1 MEARLIACV
10 LLPLSAAYYLSY
22 LFRGINALFVETLAN
37 ELELSPADLG
47 LLTSVY
53 FLVMAIVQLP
63 MGALLDR
70 YGPRYIQSL
79 LLLATAMGAGVF
91 ASAQSLAG
99 LMLGRA
105 LIGLGVAT
113 ALMAGLK
120 AVVLWIPLP
129 RIAVAN
135 GCLVTLGAL
144 GAVTATIPADHLIGA
159 FGWRGV
165 FVLLG
170 FLTLLC
176 AALIYFVVPEPS
188 AGNPARSLDNRA
200 NLSTIYSDP
209 RFWRLAPLSAS
220 CIGTSWALQGLW
232 AAPWLT
238 DVEGYDRD
246 AVVRY
251 LFIMALVTS
260 ASAILL
266 GLAADH
272 LRRRN
277 VKTEILLTATLSFF
291 IVIQL
296 ALVLR
301 WPVPS
306 WLIWSFIAAT
316 GATTVLTYTI
326 LPRYFPKEASARA
339 NAALDLLHVGTAFM
353 LQWLIGVVI
362 GRWPNAG
369 ESYPPEAYQTAFAVP
384 LVLEIAALLWF
395 VVNMLP
401 ISAADWMRTWQHG
414 PEKTDIMFAAT
425 GHQAARG
432 IWALQLRAAR
442 VQVKAWRLAALVSA
456 SILVCL
462 IVVLVG
468 SISTTA
474 AVVYVIDAEGSTNP
488 EQAGPAHY
496 GVGAAALIAASA
508 VGQRSIPS
516 AVSTFNLAPIN
527 PL

>member
-1 MEARLIACV
+1 
-10 LLPLSAAYYLSY
+10 
-22 LFRGINALFVETLAN
+22 
-37 ELELSPADLG
+37 
-47 LLTSVY
+47 
-53 FLVMAIVQLP
+53 
-63 MGALLDR
+63 
-70 YGPRYIQSL
+70 
-79 LLLATAMGAGVF
+79 
-91 ASAQSLAG
+91 
-99 LMLGRA
+99 
-105 LIGLGVAT
+105 
-113 ALMAGLK
+113 MAGLK

-144 GAVTATIPADHLIGA
+144 GTVTATIPADHLIGA
-159 FGWRGV
+159 LGWRGV

-176 AALIYFVVPEPS
+176 AALIYFVVPEPC
-188 AGNPARSLDNRA
+188 AGNPAGSLGNRA
-200 NLSTIYSDP
+200 SLSTIYSDL

-260 ASAILL
+260 ASAIFL
-266 GLAADH
+266 GLAADQ

-291 IVIQL
+291 IVVRL

-306 WLIWSFIAAT
+306 WLIWSFIAGT
-316 GATTVLTYTI
+316 GASTVLTYTI
-326 LPRYFPKEASARA
+326 LPKYFPKEASARA
-339 NAALDLLHVGTAFM
+339 KAALDLLHVVAAFM

-362 GRWPNAG
+362 GHWPNAG
-369 ESYPPEAYQTAFAVP
+369 ESYPPEAYQTAFTVP

-395 VVNMLP
+395 AVNMLP
-401 ISAADWMRTWQHG
+401 ISAADWMRTWRYS
-414 PEKTDIMFAAT
+414 PEKMDITSAVT

-442 VQVKAWRLAALVSA
+442 VQVKAWRLTALVSA

-462 IVVLVG
+462 IVVLVC
-468 SISTTA
+468 SIKTTA
-474 AVVYVIDAEGSTNP
+474 AIVYVIDAEGSANP

-496 GVGAAALIAASA
+496 GVGSAALIPAST
-508 VGQRSIPS
+508 QFPK
-516 AVSTFNLAPIN
+516 
-527 PL
+527 

>member
-10 LLPLSAAYYLSY
+10 LLPLAGGYYLSY
-22 LFRGINALFVETLAN
+22 LFRGINALFAGALAS

-53 FLVMAIVQLP
+53 FLVMAVVQLP

-79 LLLATAMGAGVF
+79 LLLATATGAGVF
-91 ASAQSLAG
+91 ATAQSLAG

-129 RIAVAN
+129 QIALAN

-144 GAVTATIPADHLIGA
+144 GAVTATIPADHLISA

-170 FLTLLC
+170 LLTLAC
-176 AALIYFVVPEPS
+176 AGCIYFLVPEPQTC
-188 AGNPARSLDNRA
+188 NPIRSPGNRA
-200 NLSTIYSDP
+200 CLGAIYRDL

-220 CIGTSWALQGLW
+220 CIGTTWALQGLW
-232 AAPWLT
+232 AGPWLT
-238 DVEGYDRD
+238 DVEGYDRS

-251 LFIMALVTS
+251 LFIMALVMS
-260 ASAILL
+260 ASAIFL
-266 GLAADH
+266 GLAADR

-277 VKTEILLTATLSFF
+277 VKTEILLTVTLSFF
-291 IVIQL
+291 IVAQL
-296 ALVLR
+296 ALVMR
-301 WPVPS
+301 WPAPS
-306 WLIWSFIAAT
+306 WLIWGAIAGT

-326 LPRYFPKEASARA
+326 LPKYFPKEASARA
-339 NAALDLLHVGTAFM
+339 NAALDLLHVSAAFV

-362 GRWPNAG
+362 AHWPIA
-369 ESYPPEAYQTAFAVP
+369 EDHYPPEAYQTAFAVP
-384 LVLEIAALLWF
+384 IVSEIAALLWF

-401 ISAADWMRTWQHG
+401 VSAADSVQTRRHG
-414 PEKTDIMFAAT
+414 AEKTDITFAAT
-425 GHQAARG
+425 GHQAARDT
-432 IWALQLRAAR
+432 WALQLSAAR
-442 VQVKAWRLAALVSA
+442 VQVKAWRLAALISA
-456 SILVCL
+456 SIFVCL
-462 IVVLVG
+462 VAVLAG
-468 SISTTA
+468 SIRAFST
-474 AVVYVIDAEGSTNP
+474 
-488 EQAGPAHY
+488 
-496 GVGAAALIAASA
+496 
-508 VGQRSIPS
+508 
-516 AVSTFNLAPIN
+516 
-527 PL
+527 